1 MSEPYA
7 EVFDDDGNPIELP
20 AEAVAWRVR
29 RVPSSRGGRPV
40 VIFRGGRPLE
50 LELDAPVEDDLRRL
64 IGAGRYRL
72 DPVDESGRLI
82 AEAPCAVV
90 EVSKAP
96 RSTSD
101 ELALVLELAREHAE
115 TAREFSRQLAAITG
129 GTAQLL
135 EAADGA
141 GLTARHAPR
150 VARADSDT
158 SQAPAPAAAP
168 SGLAQLAEQWMPML
182 AHMAARL
189 GLVPQAAIPA
199 APAAPAA
206 AQMAAPSAAIDDAAA
221 PAPSTVPS
229 APPAATSAPQSGAI
243 ASMAAT
249 GQGEVNA
256 RPSGAA
262 GRAPGRGNLLERGV
276 AIEALLTPHERTYV
290 RQIAAQM
297 HAGELASW
305 HELILTREPRQVVAY
320 LRQQMATQAAAG
332 RQP

>member
-199 APAAPAA
+199 A